1 MGTGW
6 SFIKPGLSPELA
18 SSPWMAIW
26 PQAGARQK
34 LQMSSFM
41 IESKLRRII
50 GGKDWVSR

>member
-18 SSPWMAIW
+18 SSRRMAIW

>member
-6 SFIKPGLSPELA
+6 SFIMPDMSPELA
-18 SSPWMAIW
+18 RPRRMAIS
-26 PQAGARQK
+26 PQADARQK

-41 IESKLRRII
+41 IESKLHRII